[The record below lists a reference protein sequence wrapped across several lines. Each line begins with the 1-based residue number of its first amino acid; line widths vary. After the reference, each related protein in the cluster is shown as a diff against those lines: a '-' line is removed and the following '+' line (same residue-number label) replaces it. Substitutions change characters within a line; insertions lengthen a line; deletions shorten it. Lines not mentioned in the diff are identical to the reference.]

1 MRIKTHEQLVDY
13 IGIEKHFEIIE
24 GDSSACIR
32 ELQKWRDATSA
43 GEKYLFISE
52 GDFNFSFKDSAFFT
66 KRVAHWKSKIS
77 KLIVHFIHNR

>member
-1 MRIKTHEQLVDY
+1 MNIETYEQLVDY
-13 IGIEKHFEIIE
+13 IRIEKHLEIIE
-24 GDSSACIR
+24 GDSSACIC
-32 ELQKWRDATSA
+32 EVQKWRDAISA

-52 GDFNFSFKDSAFFT
+52 GDFDFSFKDSAFFI